1 MLSGWGQ
8 VGLLLVLALLFPLGG
23 IVTSRL
29 LQALRLRPSRP
40 DPIKDDTYE
49 CGVTT
54 EGPTWVQFN
63 IRYYLI
69 ALVFLVFD
77 IEVLFLFPWAVAF
90 GTLGIGGFVAAT
102 IFILVLGLG
111 LVYDWLRGGLEW
123 T

>member
-40 DPIKDDTYE
+40 DPVKDDTYE

>member
-1 MLSGWGQ
+1 VLSGWGQ

-40 DPIKDDTYE
+40 DPVKDDTYE

>member
-8 VGLLLVLALLFPLGG
+8 VGLLLVLAVLFPLGG

-40 DPIKDDTYE
+40 DPVKDDTYE

-63 IRYYLI
+63 TRYYLI

-90 GTLGIGGFVAAT
+90 GALGIGGFVAAT

-123 T
+123 M